1 MRYKKDGNKTLDI
14 EGFTV
19 KIEKSLIDT
28 QSPCQQIIMDE
39 IKAAGWTMFKP
50 VHGQAIAEEDLKKV
64 FKMVD
69 MDGSGAIS
77 QLVLI

>member
-1 MRYKKDGNKTLDI
+1 
-14 EGFTV
+14 
-19 KIEKSLIDT
+19 
-28 QSPCQQIIMDE
+28 MDE

-50 VHGQAIAEEDLKKV
+50 VQGQAIAEEDLKKV

-77 QLVLI
+77 QLVKALGALIDLKENIFRN